1 MLLDVLHSL
10 LDRAAHA
17 VPTGGL
23 AVLAELYTAVYVS
36 AGFRGSWG
44 PVLGRVGFGGSG
56 CSWSCF
62 HVAYCSLRG
71 QGRVSAHVP
80 KPRQLAGG
88 HELHH
93 LIGEAQ
99 QPDPLIGPLL

>member
-62 HVAYCSLRG
+62 HVAYCSCGGMDAYR
-71 QGRVSAHVP
+71 RMSRNAVSLPADTYST
-80 KPRQLAGG
+80 
-88 HELHH
+88 
-93 LIGEAQ
+93 I
-99 QPDPLIGPLL
+99 